1 MKARKLAKRLNGT
14 RPAVTAAPKRAIS
27 MGPTVERL
35 SHDPDIETA
44 ADGPLRGRVRV
55 KPVLEVLRDRRTI
68 TREMY
73 LAGEKYELHWSAG
86 GLSERYASLRMDGTS
101 GGGQEH
107 ASDAMLRHRAAY
119 TEAVRDLGITLSRV
133 VEEVC
138 CRNKSV
144 RDVAMD
150 RWKDREQAQ
159 AAGVA
164 LLCAGLERLVVLWGL
179 R

>member
-1 MKARKLAKRLNGT
+1 MKARKLAKQMNGPA
-14 RPAVTAAPKRAIS
+14 RAVTAAPKRAIS
-27 MGPTVERL
+27 MGPTPERL
-35 SHDPDIETA
+35 SHAPDIETA

-133 VEEVC
+133 VEEVA
-138 CRNKSV
+138 CRNKTV
-144 RDVAMD
+144 GEVAMD
-150 RWKDREQAQ
+150 RWSNEPQAR
-159 AAGVA
+159 AAGTA
-164 LLCAGLERLVVLWGL
+164 LLCAGLERLVRLWGL
-179 R
+179 

>member
-1 MKARKLAKRLNGT
+1 MKARKLAKQMNGPA
-14 RPAVTAAPKRAIS
+14 RAVTAAPKRAIS
-27 MGPTVERL
+27 MGPTAERL
-35 SHDPDIETA
+35 SHALDIETA

-86 GLSERYASLRMDGTS
+86 GLSERYASLRMDGTQ

-144 RDVAMD
+144 GEVASD
-150 RWKDREQAQ
+150 RWSNDPQAR
-159 AAGVA
+159 AAGTA
-164 LLCAGLERLVVLWGL
+164 LLCAGLERLVRLWGL
-179 R
+179 

>member
-14 RPAVTAAPKRAIS
+14 RPAVGPAPRKAAS

-35 SHDPDIETA
+35 SHAPDIETA

-144 RDVAMD
+144 GEVASD
-150 RWKDREQAQ
+150 RWSNDPQAR
-159 AAGVA
+159 AAGTA
-164 LLCAGLERLVVLWGL
+164 LLCAGLERLVNLWGL
-179 R
+179 

>member
-1 MKARKLAKRLNGT
+1 LKARKLAKRLNGT
-14 RPAVTAAPKRAIS
+14 RPAVGPAPRKAVS
-27 MGPTVERL
+27 MGPTPERL
-35 SHDPDIETA
+35 SHAPDTEIA

-144 RDVAMD
+144 GEVASD
-150 RWKDREQAQ
+150 RWSNDPQAR
-159 AAGVA
+159 AAGTA
-164 LLCAGLERLVVLWGL
+164 LLCAGLERLVRLWGL
-179 R
+179 

>member
-1 MKARKLAKRLNGT
+1 MKARKLAKRMNGPA
-14 RPAVTAAPKRAIS
+14 RAVTAAPRKAVS
-27 MGPTVERL
+27 MGPTPERL
-35 SHDPDIETA
+35 SHASDIDTA
-44 ADGPLRGRVRV
+44 ADGPLRGRVRI
-55 KPVLEVLRDRRTI
+55 KPVLEVLRDRRAI
-68 TREMY
+68 SREMF

-86 GLSERYASLRMDGTS
+86 GLSERYASLRMDGTQ

-144 RDVAMD
+144 SEVAAD
-150 RWKDREQAQ
+150 RWSNEPQAR
-159 AAGVA
+159 AAGTA
-164 LLCAGLERLVVLWGL
+164 LLCAALERLVRLWGL
-179 R
+179 

>member
-14 RPAVTAAPKRAIS
+14 RPAVTAAPRKALS

-35 SHDPDIETA
+35 SHALDIETA
-44 ADGPLRGRVRV
+44 ADGPLRGRVRI
-55 KPVLEVLRDRRTI
+55 KPVLEILRDRRTI
-68 TREMY
+68 TREMF

-86 GLSERYASLRMDGTS
+86 GLSERYASLRMDGTQ

-144 RDVAMD
+144 TEVAMD
-150 RWKDREQAQ
+150 RWSNEPQAR
-159 AAGVA
+159 AAGTA
-164 LLCAGLERLVVLWGL
+164 LLCAALERLVRLWGL
-179 R
+179 